1 MGAIAGI
8 VVVVL
13 VVVILLVAVIII
25 MGVVWRR
32 RQSGEFVVV
41 HWQFLVFWAALKSI
55 KIATNFGVHF
65 GCKVL
70 TRRSSPSLLQLKFV
84 ALKELINICKQIF
97 NCLQTCSVLGQ
108 LFCYQNRVSI

>member
-1 MGAIAGI
+1 MFSGSSPPGAPNTGLSTGAIAGI

-41 HWQFLVFWAALKSI
+41 HW
-55 KIATNFGVHF
+55 
-65 GCKVL
+65 
-70 TRRSSPSLLQLKFV
+70 
-84 ALKELINICKQIF
+84 
-97 NCLQTCSVLGQ
+97 
-108 LFCYQNRVSI
+108 